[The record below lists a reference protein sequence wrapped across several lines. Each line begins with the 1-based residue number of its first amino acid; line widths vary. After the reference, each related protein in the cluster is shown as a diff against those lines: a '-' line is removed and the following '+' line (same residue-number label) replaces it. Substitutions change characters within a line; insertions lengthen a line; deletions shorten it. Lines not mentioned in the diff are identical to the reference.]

1 MLGDDIENKQIFT
14 PMHNKAINLIQ
25 ILILTKAIWLKKEE
39 KNQIRAVQQNYIINW
54 RVYSSTKI

>member
-25 ILILTKAIWLKKEE
+25 ILILTKAIWLKKKKKIKSELFS
-39 KNQIRAVQQNYIINW
+39 KII
-54 RVYSSTKI
+54 